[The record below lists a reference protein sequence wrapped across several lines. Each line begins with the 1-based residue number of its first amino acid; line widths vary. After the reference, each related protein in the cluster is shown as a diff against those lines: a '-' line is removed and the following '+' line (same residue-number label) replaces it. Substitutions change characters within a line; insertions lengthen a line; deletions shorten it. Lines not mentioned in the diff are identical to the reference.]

1 MAVNKHIS
9 IVCHSAYVQIRQT
22 SSICQYRTVTAT
34 RTLVCDF
41 VLSKLDCYNFLVS
54 GCYFYLLSRL
64 QKVQNSAAKLVF
76 KAGKRDHVQPL
87 LQARSSSLVTG
98 PSQNRLQTVNCM
110 LSQLLLRVWLISC
123 LFLWPFTVHTL
134 STSRQLHPSADTRI
148 LRCNKNI

>member
-76 KAGKRDHVQPL
+76 KAHKHNHVHIFFKL
-87 LQARSSSLVTG
+87 LIGFQ
-98 PSQNRLQTVNCM
+98 
-110 LSQLLLRVWLISC
+110 
-123 LFLWPFTVHTL
+123 
-134 STSRQLHPSADTRI
+134 SRPE
-148 LRCNKNI
+148 